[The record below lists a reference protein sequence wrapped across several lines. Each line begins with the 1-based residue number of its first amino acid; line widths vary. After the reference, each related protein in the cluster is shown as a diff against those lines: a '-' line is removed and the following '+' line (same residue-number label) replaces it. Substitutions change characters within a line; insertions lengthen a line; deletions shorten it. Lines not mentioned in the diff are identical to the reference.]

1 MYKEGSID
9 ATATMQNVESLKH
22 SPANSNHSRIPHMS
36 RFHVL
41 RSALGVG
48 LCLAA
53 ACLSLPAFASAPVTV
68 TFAANSVWAQEIGNL
83 DHSVNSV
90 DYTVAVAAGK
100 TLQLNLLCRNA
111 NVHFT
116 VKDQTQGKVVL
127 DNLKTGETT
136 WSSPNATATTYAIR
150 VYIEPGAI
158 QSGETAKFAL
168 QVGQYGAGD
177 MQSPT
182 TAVTFDAGKPWA
194 EKDGVLA
201 SGATAYNF
209 SVAIAAGMT
218 VKVNL
223 VSSNPQLHFKV
234 TDQTQNKKLVDTST
248 AGANT
253 WSESAA
259 AATTYMIQVY
269 VDPAALPS
277 GQKAQFA
284 LQVGHYASG
293 DTQPANPASA
303 TTATP
308 PAATTSM

>member
-1 MYKEGSID
+1 
-9 ATATMQNVESLKH
+9 
-22 SPANSNHSRIPHMS
+22 MS
-36 RFHVL
+36 RFHLL
-41 RSALGVG
+41 RSAMGVSLG
-48 LCLAA
+48 LAA
-53 ACLSLPAFASAPVTV
+53 ACLSLPAFAGAPVTV

-83 DHSVNSV
+83 DHSTNSL

-116 VKDQTQGKVVL
+116 VKDQTHDKVVL
-127 DNLKTGETT
+127 DNLKTGEST
-136 WSSPNATATTYAIR
+136 WSSPNATATTYTIH
-150 VYIEPGAI
+150 VYIESGAI
-158 QSGETAKFAL
+158 QTGETAKFAL
-168 QVGQYGAGD
+168 QVGQYGADD

-182 TAVTFDAGKPWA
+182 TAVTFDGDKLWA

-223 VSSNPQLHFKV
+223 VSSNPQLHFTV

-248 AGANT
+248 TAANT

-259 AATTYMIQVY
+259 TATTYMIQVY

-284 LQVGHYASG
+284 LQIGHYASG
-293 DTQPANPASA
+293 DTQPASAATVAPAAAATSMRSPPAS
-303 TTATP
+303 T
-308 PAATTSM
+308 

>member
-1 MYKEGSID
+1 
-9 ATATMQNVESLKH
+9 
-22 SPANSNHSRIPHMS
+22 MS
-36 RFHVL
+36 RFHLL
-41 RSALGVG
+41 RSALGMSLG
-48 LCLAA
+48 LATVCT
-53 ACLSLPAFASAPVTV
+53 SLPAFAGAPVTV

-83 DHSVNSV
+83 NHSANSI

-136 WSSPNATATTYAIR
+136 WSSPNATATTYSIR
-150 VYIEPGAI
+150 VYIETGAI

-168 QVGQYGAGD
+168 QVGQFGAAD
-177 MQSPT
+177 MKSPT
-182 TAVTFDAGKPWA
+182 TAVTFDADKPWV

-223 VSSNPQLHFKV
+223 VASNPQLHFKV
-234 TDQTQNKKLVDTST
+234 TDPTQNKQLVDTST
-248 AGANT
+248 TVANT
-253 WSESAA
+253 WSESPA

-269 VDPAALPS
+269 ADPAALPS
-277 GQKAQFA
+277 GQKAPFA
-284 LQVGHYASG
+284 LQIGHYASG
-293 DTQPANPASA
+293 DPQPSNPAST
-303 TTATP
+303 TTAAP
-308 PAATTSM
+308 PAAATSM